1 MYATGGG
8 AHKFKGVI
16 EESLGCEL
24 TACSDLSW
32 TFPGPFLGEPRL
44 RADGVFGAGHC
55 RADFG
60 NLFL

>member
-24 TACSDLSW
+24 TACSELG
-32 TFPGPFLGEPRL
+32 TVVLGERHL
-44 RADGVFGAGHC
+44 RDA
-55 RADFG
+55 
-60 NLFL
+60 